1 MKTHLHSF
9 DTHTPKHAYMYIYI
23 CTVILNPSQDHSFFP
38 ARAFSGLC
46 VLSIQRQWFDKII
59 AGEKTSEYRE
69 DTSRIKTIASHRF
82 LMLRN
87 GRTPKDPY
95 IVVEILN
102 SEVVSRD
109 HVASQIGQEAV
120 ESLFKSDVPIRAI
133 ALGRV
138 MEVWDPKRGMFR
150 KGDDK
155 ELGWNMSA
163 TTSPGKHSMRMPN
176 VGPLPVDLH
185 VQQLKRRPVSSLP
198 TMDLEEASERIIH
211 CLKRMKQDAGS
222 GLLWEGKTIRVGTR
236 FSGIGAVEEG
246 LCILEKHTPSKFQV
260 KYACDIDEDCFNF
273 YRSRFSPSQQ
283 FHYFS
288 NVMDVVNVDPT
299 ISKLTFLEKQKVVE
313 GLTIKKRAICKCH
326 KKECT
331 IPGVLMDV
339 SGSICKD
346 YSPQGQQKGVEGVHA
361 LSMLVHN
368 AELRRR
374 KVPLRISENV
384 VSAEGQ
390 KAIAS
395 SMSDCDL
402 KYVITM
408 CEDRVTAMSRLH
420 V

>member
-1 MKTHLHSF
+1 
-9 DTHTPKHAYMYIYI
+9 
-23 CTVILNPSQDHSFFP
+23 
-38 ARAFSGLC
+38 
-46 VLSIQRQWFDKII
+46 
-59 AGEKTSEYRE
+59 
-69 DTSRIKTIASHRF
+69 
-82 LMLRN
+82 
-87 GRTPKDPY
+87 
-95 IVVEILN
+95 
-102 SEVVSRD
+102 
-109 HVASQIGQEAV
+109 
-120 ESLFKSDVPIRAI
+120 
-133 ALGRV
+133 
-138 MEVWDPKRGMFR
+138 
-150 KGDDK
+150 
-155 ELGWNMSA
+155 
-163 TTSPGKHSMRMPN
+163 MRMPN

-361 LSMLVHN
+361 LSMLVRN

-408 CEDRVTAMSRLH
+408 CEDRDAGYGAVRRDRGWLAGVCPPLAWVKDPNETYQKLCAFLSEKQVSQDKLWFADGKDDILQKELQTSATRFRPYENGIDLYPASI